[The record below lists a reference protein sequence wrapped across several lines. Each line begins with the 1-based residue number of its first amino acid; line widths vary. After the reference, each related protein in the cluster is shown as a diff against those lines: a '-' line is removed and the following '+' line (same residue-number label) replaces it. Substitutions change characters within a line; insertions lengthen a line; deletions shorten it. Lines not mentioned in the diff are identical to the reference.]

1 MLMKKHIAEDEGHQY
16 VPLDDWTNYFYS
28 TDFDL
33 AVTLLC
39 KNFEMVT
46 IDAEQNGKKI
56 FVFKNDAGIGDV
68 VDGYWSNRI
77 DVHPLEFANTRKN
90 LKSRL
95 FGMK

>member
-1 MLMKKHIAEDEGHQY
+1 MKTHIAEDEGHQY
-16 VPLDDWTNYFYS
+16 IPLDDWINYFYS

-39 KNFEMVT
+39 KNFLMVT
-46 IDAEQNGKKI
+46 IDVEQNGKKI
-56 FVFKNDAGIGDV
+56 FVFKNEKGIGEV
-68 VDGYWSNRI
+68 IDGYWSNRI
-77 DVHPLEFANTRKN
+77 EVHPLEFANARKN